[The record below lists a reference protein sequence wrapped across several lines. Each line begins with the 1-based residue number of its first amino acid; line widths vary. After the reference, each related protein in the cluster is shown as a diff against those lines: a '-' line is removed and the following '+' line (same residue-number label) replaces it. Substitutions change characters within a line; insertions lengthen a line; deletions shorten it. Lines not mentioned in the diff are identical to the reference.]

1 MSEEKIKATVVDENP
16 SIAEKEEAVLENAGV
31 STKESD
37 GTWKVDLS
45 KQPENNQDAVQEQS
59 TDEVPVRDE
68 PEVSGEVQEE
78 NVEETVEESSGENQE
93 EEETLIELVEDEEPQ
108 SETKEQITQP
118 EPKQPEPVAEQQEI
132 PEGLEDL
139 VKFMNETGGTIEDYA
154 RLNADYSNVDNQ
166 SLLREYY
173 KQTKPHLDNDEINFL
188 LEDNFS
194 FDEEID
200 EERDVRRKK
209 LAYKEEVAK
218 AKNFLEG
225 LKDKYYKEVKLTSKL
240 SPDQKEAIDFYNKY
254 QQEQSQLQEVNGK
267 ASENFTK
274 LTKNLFNEDFK
285 GFDFKVAD
293 KKYRF
298 KVKDPMRVQQNQS
311 DISQALGKFL
321 DGDGLLKDA
330 AGYHKALF
338 TGLNAD
344 QIASHF
350 YEQGKADAIRN
361 VKASSKNI
369 NMDARPS
376 GTVEAGG
383 IKVRAIT
390 GDSSSKLKIKLNR

>member
-1 MSEEKIKATVVDENP
+1 MAEEQIQATVVDENP
-16 SIAEKEEAVLENAGV
+16 SAAEREETVLENAGV
-31 STKESD
+31 STKDSD

-45 KQPENNQDAVQEQS
+45 QPTQNQEDAVQEQS

-68 PEVSGEVQEE
+68 PEASSEVQEE
-78 NVEETVEESSGENQE
+78 NIEETTEESTGEK
-93 EEETLIELVEDEEPQ
+93 EETLIELIEDEEPEAQ
-108 SETKEQITQP
+108 VEEEVTQP
-118 EPKQPEPVAEQQEI
+118 EPTEEPQPVAEQQEI

-154 RLNADYSNVDNQ
+154 RLNADYSNVDDQ
-166 SLLREYY
+166 ALLREYY
-173 KQTKPHLDNDEINFL
+173 KKTKPHLDNDEINFL
-188 LEDNFS
+188 LEDNFAY
-194 FDEEID
+194 DEELD
-200 EERDVRRKK
+200 EDRDVRRKK
-209 LAYKEEVAK
+209 LAYKEEIAK
-218 AKNFLEG
+218 AKDFLEG

-240 SPDQKEAIDFYNKY
+240 SQDQKEAIDFYNQY
-254 QQEQSQLQEVNGK
+254 QQEQSQLQEINTK

-274 LTKNLFNEDFK
+274 LTSQLFNEEFK
-285 GFDFKVAD
+285 GFDFKVGD

-298 KVKDPMRVQQNQS
+298 KVKDPARVQQNQS

-321 DGDGLLKDA
+321 DNDGLLKDA

-338 TGLNAD
+338 AGLNAD
-344 QIASHF
+344 QIANHF

-369 NMDARPS
+369 NMGERQT

-383 IKVRAIT
+383 IKVRAIS
-390 GDSSSKLKIKLNR
+390 GDSSSKLKVKLNR

>member
-1 MSEEKIKATVVDENP
+1 MAEENVEATVVDENP
-16 SIAEKEEAVLENAGV
+16 TLAEREETVLENAGV
-31 STKESD
+31 STKDSD

-45 KQPENNQDAVQEQS
+45 QPTQNQEGAVQEQS

-68 PEVSGEVQEE
+68 PETSSEVQEE
-78 NVEETVEESSGENQE
+78 NIEETTQESTG
-93 EEETLIELVEDEEPQ
+93 EEETLIELIEDEEPEAQ
-108 SETKEQITQP
+108 AEEEVTQP
-118 EPKQPEPVAEQQEI
+118 EPTEEPQPVVEQQEI

-154 RLNADYSNVDNQ
+154 RLNADYSNVDDQ
-166 SLLREYY
+166 ALLREYY
-173 KQTKPHLDNDEINFL
+173 KKTKPHLDNDEINFL
-188 LEDNFS
+188 LEDNFAY
-194 FDEEID
+194 DEELD
-200 EERDVRRKK
+200 EDRDVRRKK
-209 LAYKEEVAK
+209 LAYKEEIAK
-218 AKNFLEG
+218 AKDFLEG

-240 SPDQKEAIDFYNKY
+240 SQDQKEAIDFYNQY
-254 QQEQSQLQEVNGK
+254 QQEQSQLQEINTK

-274 LTKNLFNEDFK
+274 LTSKLFNEEFK
-285 GFDFKVAD
+285 GFDFKVGD

-298 KVKDPMRVQQNQS
+298 KVKDPARVQQNQS

-321 DGDGLLKDA
+321 DNDGLLKDA

-338 TGLNAD
+338 AGLNAD
-344 QIASHF
+344 QIANHF

-369 NMDARPS
+369 NMGERQT

-383 IKVRAIT
+383 IKVRAIS
-390 GDSSSKLKIKLNR
+390 GDSSSKLKVKLNR

>member
-1 MSEEKIKATVVDENP
+1 MAEENIEATVVDENP
-16 SIAEKEEAVLENAGV
+16 SVAEREETVLENAGV
-31 STKESD
+31 STKDSD

-45 KQPENNQDAVQEQS
+45 QPIQNQEDAVQEQS

-68 PEVSGEVQEE
+68 PEAGSEVQEE
-78 NVEETVEESSGENQE
+78 NVQETTQEPTGES
-93 EEETLIELVEDEEPQ
+93 EEETLIELIEDEEPQ
-108 SETKEQITQP
+108 TEVQQEVTQP
-118 EPKQPEPVAEQQEI
+118 EPQPEPVAEQQEI
-132 PEGLEDL
+132 PEGLEEL
-139 VKFMNETGGTIEDYA
+139 VKFMNETGGSIEDYA

-188 LEDNFS
+188 LEDNFPY
-194 FDEEID
+194 DEELD
-200 EERDVRRKK
+200 EERDIRRKK

-218 AKNFLEG
+218 AKGFLEG

-240 SPDQKEAIDFYNKY
+240 SSDQKQAIDFYNQY
-254 QQEQSQLQEVNGK
+254 QQEQSQLQEINNK

-274 LTKNLFNEDFK
+274 LTSNLFNEEFK
-285 GFDFKVAD
+285 GFDFKVGD

-298 KVKDPMRVQQNQS
+298 KVKDPARVQQNQS

-338 TGLNAD
+338 AGLNAD
-344 QIASHF
+344 QIANHF
-350 YEQGKADAIRN
+350 YEQGKADAIRS

-369 NMDARPS
+369 NMGERQT

-383 IKVRAIT
+383 IKVRAIS
-390 GDSSSKLKIKLNR
+390 GDSSSKLKVKLNR